1 MIAKAVDKIRHFL
14 LVQLWQ
20 LDLSKMNK
28 RRAFVLRQV
37 RIFFIAG
44 KGFIDNRIQEKASAL
59 TYYTLLSIVPVIAM
73 IFAIAK
79 GFGFRE
85 RLRETVMENATH
97 NREVWLQAV
106 EFAENM
112 LDNTQGGIIAGV
124 GIVIL
129 LWSVMRLMIGI
140 EEAFNEVWQ
149 IKEGRSWSRKVAD
162 YLTLMLIAPIL
173 FLLSSSTAIF
183 LRSQFEALADRFE
196 LIGIIGPLVNFGF
209 QMSPYILIWLTFTLL
224 YAIMPNTRVNWK
236 SALIAA
242 VIAGTTFQLFQFA
255 YINLQIG
262 VSKYNA
268 IYGSFAAL
276 PLFLIWLQISW
287 LIVLMG
293 AELAFANQNVE
304 QYEHESEMG
313 EISMEFTKKLTVLVM
328 QQIIQRFLHNEKPLT
343 DNEISNDLNIP
354 VRIIRQI
361 VFKLK
366 TAGFVAE
373 TPTDDD
379 RIQAYLPKRDIHDLR
394 LTDLNSAIENQGLDR
409 FPVAKE
415 KIFESI
421 HVHFEKLEK
430 KMAQAKDNVLIKD
443 LNKDLSTPEAE
454 KTKTT

>member
-1 MIAKAVDKIRHFL
+1 MIGKVVEEVRHFL
-14 LVQLWQ
+14 LVRLWQ
-20 LDLSKMNK
+20 MDLSKMDK
-28 RRAFVLRQV
+28 RRAFVLRQI
-37 RIFFIAG
+37 RIFFITG
-44 KGFIDNRIQEKASAL
+44 KGFVDNRIQEKASAL
-59 TYYTLLSIVPVIAM
+59 TFYTLLSIVPVIAM
-73 IFAIAK
+73 VFAIAK
-79 GFGFRE
+79 GFGFRQ
-85 RLRETVMENATH
+85 RLRETVMESATH

-112 LDNTQGGIIAGV
+112 LDNTQGGVIAGV
-124 GIVIL
+124 GIIIL

-140 EEAFNEVWQ
+140 EEAFNEVWE
-149 IKEGRSWSRKVAD
+149 IKEGRSWARKVAD

-173 FLLSSSTAIF
+173 FLLSSSSAIYI
-183 LRSQFEALADRFE
+183 RSQFEALANRFE
-196 LIGIIGPLVNFGF
+196 LIGFFGPLVNFGF
-209 QMSPYILIWLTFTLL
+209 QMSPYLLIWVAFTLL

-242 VIAGTTFQLFQFA
+242 ILAGTTFQLFQFA

-328 QQIIQRFLHNEKPLT
+328 HQIIFRFIKHEKPLT
-343 DNEISNDLNIP
+343 DYELSEELNIP
-354 VRIIRQI
+354 VRIMRQI
-361 VFKLK
+361 LFKLK
-366 TAGFVAE
+366 SAGFVAE

-379 RIQAYLPKRDIHDLR
+379 RIQAYLPQRDIHTLR
-394 LTDLNSAIENQGLDR
+394 LTDLNSAIESQGLDR

-415 KIFESI
+415 ELFNRINS
-421 HVHFEKLEK
+421 HFEKLEK
-430 KMAQAKDNVLIKD
+430 NMAQAKNNILIKE
-443 LNKDLSTPEAE
+443 LWPETE
-454 KTKTT
+454 KAAVKTTA

>member
-1 MIAKAVDKIRHFL
+1 MIAKIVEQIRHFL

-20 LDLSKMNK
+20 LDLSKIDK
-28 RRAFVLRQV
+28 RRAFVLRQI

-73 IFAIAK
+73 VFAIAK
-79 GFGFRE
+79 GFGFRQ
-85 RLRETVMENATH
+85 RMRDTVMENATH
-97 NREVWLQAV
+97 NREIWLQVV

-140 EEAFNEVWQ
+140 EEAFNEVWE
-149 IKEGRSWSRKVAD
+149 IKAGRSWARKVAD
-162 YLTLMLIAPIL
+162 YLTLMLVAPIL

-183 LRSQFEALADRFE
+183 IRSQFEALAERFE
-196 LIGIIGPLVNFGF
+196 LIGFFGPVVNFGF
-209 QMSPYILIWLTFTLL
+209 QTAPYILIWLAFSLL

-242 VIAGTTFQLFQFA
+242 VLAGTTFQLFQFA

-328 QQIIQRFLHNEKPLT
+328 QQIIERFISNEKPLT
-343 DNEISNDLNIP
+343 DFELSNDLNIP

-366 TAGFVAE
+366 SAGFVAE
-373 TPTDDD
+373 TPTEDD
-379 RIQAYLPKRDIHDLR
+379 RIQAYLPKRDIHNIR
-394 LTDLNSAIENQGLDR
+394 LTDLNSAIESQGLGR
-409 FPVAKE
+409 FPVARE

-421 HVHFEKLEK
+421 HAHFEKLEK
-430 KMAQAKDNVLIKD
+430 NMAAAKDNVLIKD
-443 LNKDLSTPEAE
+443 LNVKSS
-454 KTKTT
+454 KTKTDTQPQ

>member
-1 MIAKAVDKIRHFL
+1 MIAKVVEEIRHFL
-14 LVQLWQ
+14 LVRLWQ
-20 LDLSKMNK
+20 MDLSKMDK
-28 RRAFVLRQV
+28 RRAFVLRQIRV
-37 RIFFIAG
+37 FFITG
-44 KGFIDNRIQEKASAL
+44 KGFVDNRIQEKASAL
-59 TYYTLLSIVPVIAM
+59 TFYTLLSIVPVIAM
-73 IFAIAK
+73 VFAIAK
-79 GFGFRE
+79 GFGFRQ
-85 RLRETVMENATH
+85 RLRETVMESATH

-112 LDNTQGGIIAGV
+112 LDNTQGGVIAGV

-140 EEAFNEVWQ
+140 EEAFNEVWE
-149 IKEGRSWSRKVAD
+149 IKEGRSWARKVAD

-173 FLLSSSTAIF
+173 FLLSSSSAIYI
-183 LRSQFEALADRFE
+183 RSQFEALANRFE
-196 LIGIIGPLVNFGF
+196 LIGFFGPLVNFGF
-209 QMSPYILIWLTFTLL
+209 QMSPYLLIWVAFTLL

-242 VIAGTTFQLFQFA
+242 ILAGTTFQLFQFA

-304 QYEHESEMG
+304 QYEHETEMG

-328 QQIIQRFLHNEKPLT
+328 HQIILRFMKHEKPLT
-343 DNEISNDLNIP
+343 DYELSEELNIP

-361 VFKLK
+361 LFKLK
-366 TAGFVAE
+366 SAGFVAE

-379 RIQAYLPKRDIHDLR
+379 RIQAYLPQRDIHTLR
-394 LTDLNSAIENQGLDR
+394 LTDLNSAIESQGLDR

-415 KIFESI
+415 ELFNRINS
-421 HVHFEKLEK
+421 HFEKLEK
-430 KMAQAKDNVLIKD
+430 NMAQAKNNVLIKE
-443 LNKDLSTPEAE
+443 LWPETEAPAV
-454 KTKTT
+454 KTTA